1 MKARLTSLV
10 VFALVLVACVGCT
23 PDSPTDD
30 QLTASGASTTTPTAT
45 AIAVVPITAP
55 MSGPLRI
62 WQRPGAVIP
71 TDARCI
77 DVIDALLPLALAEEV
92 GAEVAQCEMGMAEF
106 LRLRLVADEAGVA
119 YLDAVQL
126 TVLKRNPA
134 PSVSQECIDGRAALL
149 PVDDPPEGSLV
160 GTCSLEASLLHG
172 AGETI
177 RASMPLPAGPDLPAD
192 PRCHELLVLLG
203 ESSESPHDRY
213 VQCRITP

>member
-92 GAEVAQCEMGMAEF
+92 GAEMIFIGSHGRVSIERF
-106 LRLRLVADEAGVA
+106 LLGSTSEVVVREARCPVMVVRERTYKDVELEKVVEYDHPHDNYIPPHRYSYVETRLLAR
-119 YLDAVQL
+119 
-126 TVLKRNPA
+126 
-134 PSVSQECIDGRAALL
+134 
-149 PVDDPPEGSLV
+149 
-160 GTCSLEASLLHG
+160 
-172 AGETI
+172 
-177 RASMPLPAGPDLPAD
+177 PAD
-192 PRCHELLVLLG
+192 WPL
-203 ESSESPHDRY
+203 
-213 VQCRITP
+213 I